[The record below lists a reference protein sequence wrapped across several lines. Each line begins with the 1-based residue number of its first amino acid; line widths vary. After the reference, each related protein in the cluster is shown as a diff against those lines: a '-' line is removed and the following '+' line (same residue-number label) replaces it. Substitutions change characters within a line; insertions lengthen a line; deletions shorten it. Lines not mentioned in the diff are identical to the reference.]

1 MAIKNLNELF
11 LHELKDLYDAEQ
23 QLVEALPRMAENS
36 TDAELATAFRSHLAE
51 TEEHVSRLEQ
61 VFAALG
67 EEPET
72 KTCDGM
78 KGLIKEGEKM
88 IAEDA
93 DPTAKDAALISAAQ
107 RVEHYEIA
115 AYGTLRIWAATM
127 GMVEV
132 IQLLEDTL
140 EEEKAADQTLTMI
153 AEGSVNIDAETE
165 ESELGSDDD
174 AEKTT
179 TRRKSA
185 RANSKSRSRA
195 TKPTRSSRRR
205 TRAR

>member
-11 LHELKDLYDAEQ
+11 LHELEDLYDAEQ
-23 QLVEALPRMAENS
+23 QLVEALPKMAENS
-36 TDAELATAFRSHLAE
+36 TDAGLATAFRNHLAE
-51 TEEHVSRLEQ
+51 TKDHVSRLEQ
-61 VFAALG
+61 AFATLG

-72 KTCDGM
+72 RTCDGM
-78 KGLIKEGEKM
+78 KGLIKEAEKM

-93 DPTAKDAALISAAQ
+93 DPTVKDAALISAAQ

-132 IQLLEDTL
+132 VQLLEDTL

-153 AEGSVNIDAETE
+153 AEGRVNIDAETE
-165 ESELGSDDD
+165 ESELGSD
-174 AEKTT
+174 
-179 TRRKSA
+179 
-185 RANSKSRSRA
+185 
-195 TKPTRSSRRR
+195 RRR